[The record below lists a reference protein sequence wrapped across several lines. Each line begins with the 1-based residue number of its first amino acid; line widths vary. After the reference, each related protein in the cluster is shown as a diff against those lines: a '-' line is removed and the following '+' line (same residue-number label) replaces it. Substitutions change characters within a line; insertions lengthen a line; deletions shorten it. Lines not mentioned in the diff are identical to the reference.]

1 MNQKQQRLLA
11 TSHAAAKA
19 AQAAPRVAPAAAPL
33 RPTPQAAPRPAPNG
47 APPRRPFTP
56 PHLETREFRF
66 PDGRPVTIA
75 KFAVTFCCPCRDD
88 PERTVVGIKGAIN
101 ATPLA
106 IPYDEFKAWWQQK

>member
-1 MNQKQQRLLA
+1 MNQKQQRLLV
-11 TSHAAAKA
+11 TSHAAKA
-19 AQAAPRVAPAAAPL
+19 APA
-33 RPTPQAAPRPAPNG
+33 PQAAPRPAPNG
-47 APPRRPFTP
+47 APRAFTP